1 MLHHKFVGE
10 PQEYFVYF
18 KFFQQTCRVKELPK
32 TYDAIVRCCLKKSR
46 ETRFLSDFHDFF
58 VGLTFRKFYFEAA
71 PFL

>member
-32 TYDAIVRCCLKKSR
+32 TYGAIVRCCLKKVVKPGFYR
-46 ETRFLSDFHDFF
+46 IFTTFLLD
-58 VGLTFRKFYFEAA
+58 
-71 PFL
+71 